1 MASSAAPDIVVI
13 VIDDVGWRDIG
24 SHDGPVATRRRGLQ
38 QSMTR
43 QMPGEE
49 LTGYS

>member
-1 MASSAAPDIVVI
+1 MASSAVPDVVFIVG
-13 VIDDVGWRDIG
+13 DNLGWRDIG
-24 SHDGPVATRRRGLQ
+24 GCDGPVATRRGALQ
-38 QSMTR
+38 RSMTR